1 MSDIFVVGDVH
12 GNYPKLIS
20 ALETAGYQKGDDV
33 VFVGDL
39 TDRGAH
45 NARVVRFVRDLG
57 EKAHVVRGNH
67 EYQHLLLLPM
77 YQTIL
82 SFGKKYVAA
91 AALVFKFFKPGVI
104 YPKMAKDCEQYK
116 CSLDERFAIIDTRP
130 RNFEEAVRR
139 FIVYTLAWED
149 DFMWKLV
156 VSLLDSMCGPPYDAE
171 HTLYEYFSGS
181 APTREAFE
189 ALWRN
194 PCQEV
199 NISTPKAE
207 YKQVV
212 ITHNNPFGPNIY
224 STDPRAGKGKGHTD
238 ILYIF
243 GHVPVDCISEYHD
256 HLSHSKYINIDLSP
270 KQVGVLKIEK

>member
-1 MSDIFVVGDVH
+1 MPKIFVVGDIH

-20 ALETAGYQKGDDV
+20 ALNAVGYQKGDDV

-39 TDRGAH
+39 TDRGTH
-45 NARVVRFVRDLG
+45 NARVVRFVRDLA

-82 SFGKKYVAA
+82 SFGKEYATA
-91 AALVFKFFKPGVI
+91 AALVFKFFKPGVN
-104 YPKMAKDCEQYK
+104 YPKTAKDCEQHK
-116 CSLDERFAIIDTRP
+116 CTLEERWTIIDTKP
-130 RNFEEAVRR
+130 KNFEQAVKR

-149 DFMWKLV
+149 DSMWKMIV
-156 VSLLDSMCGPPYDAE
+156 NLLDSMCGPPYDAE

-181 APTREAFE
+181 AQTRDAFE

-194 PCQEV
+194 PCMEV

-207 YKQVV
+207 YKQVT

-224 STDPRAGKGKGHTD
+224 SVDPQARKGKDHTD

-243 GHVPVDCISEYHD
+243 GHIPVESITEFVDQISHC
-256 HLSHSKYINIDLSP
+256 KYMDIDLSP
-270 KQVGVLKIEK
+270 KCVGVIKIEQ

>member
-57 EKAHVVRGNH
+57 EKAHVVQGNH

-104 YPKMAKDCEQYK
+104 YPKMAKDCEQCK

-149 DFMWKLV
+149 DSMWKLV
-156 VSLLDSMCGPPYDAE
+156 VSLLDSMCGPPYDAK

-199 NISTPKAE
+199 NITTPKAE
-207 YKQVV
+207 YKQVT

-224 STDPRAGKGKGHTD
+224 SIDLQAGKGKDHTD
-238 ILYIF
+238 ILYVF
-243 GHVPVDCISEYHD
+243 GHIPVECVTEFED
-256 HLSHSKYINIDLSP
+256 HRSHCKYMDIDLSP
-270 KQVGVLKIEK
+270 KQVGVIKIEQ